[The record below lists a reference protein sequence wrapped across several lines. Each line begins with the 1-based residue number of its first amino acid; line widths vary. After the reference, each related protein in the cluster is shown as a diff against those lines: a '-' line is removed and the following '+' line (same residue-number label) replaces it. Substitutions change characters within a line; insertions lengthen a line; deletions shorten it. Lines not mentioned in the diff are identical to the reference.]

1 METEKPTLTWDKI
14 RHSESEEPTKKA
26 VGCIGT
32 LITRE
37 VKEL

>member
-1 METEKPTLTWDKI
+1 METEKPTPTWDNLK
-14 RHSESEEPTKKA
+14 HSESEEPTKKA

-32 LITRE
+32 LITKE